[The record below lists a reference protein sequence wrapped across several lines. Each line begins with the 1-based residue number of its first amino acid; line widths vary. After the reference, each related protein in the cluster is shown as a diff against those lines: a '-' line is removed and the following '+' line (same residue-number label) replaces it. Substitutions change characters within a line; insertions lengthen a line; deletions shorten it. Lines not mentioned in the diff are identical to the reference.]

1 MGRPDGLFKT
11 RETASLKLGHP
22 DSHDGRPD
30 GLRLHRFLPSRSPI
44 LARPVRRRPDR
55 LRTGCERD
63 SERSSQDL
71 VLKSL
76 IASRPNGYEFRP
88 NAWLF
93 SFHFAHEH

>member
-11 RETASLKLGHP
+11 SEKASLKLGRP
-22 DSHDGRPD
+22 DGHDGRPD
-30 GLRLHRFLPSRSPI
+30 GLGLHRVLQSWRGAFED
-44 LARPVRRRPDR
+44 V
-55 LRTGCERD
+55 RTGCERD
-63 SERSSQDL
+63 SERSSRDL
-71 VLKSL
+71 VLEPL

>member
-1 MGRPDGLFKT
+1 MGRLDGLFKT
-11 RETASLKLGHP
+11 RENASLKLGRP
-22 DSHDGRPD
+22 DGHDGRSD
-30 GLRLHRFLPSRSPI
+30 GLGLHRFLPSRSPI
-44 LARPVRRRPDR
+44 LARRVRRRPDG

-63 SERSSQDL
+63 SERSSRDL
-71 VLKSL
+71 VLESL

>member
-11 RETASLKLGHP
+11 REKASLKLGRP
-22 DSHDGRPD
+22 DGHDGRPN
-30 GLRLHRFLPSRSPI
+30 G
-44 LARPVRRRPDR
+44 
-55 LRTGCERD
+55 LRTGCEQD
-63 SERSSQDL
+63 SERSFRDL
-71 VLKSL
+71 VLESL

>member
-1 MGRPDGLFKT
+1 MGCPDGLFKT
-11 RETASLKLGHP
+11 REKASLKLGCP
-22 DSHDGRPD
+22 DGHDGRPD
-30 GLRLHRFLPSRSPI
+30 GLGLHRFLPSRSPI
-44 LARPVRRRPDR
+44 LARRVRRRPDG

-63 SERSSQDL
+63 SERSSRDL
-71 VLKSL
+71 IQESL